1 MYIAL
6 KPPNKKNHVK
16 MVPTPQKNIHVSK
29 KSMII
34 EKEKT

>member
-6 KPPNKKNHVK
+6 KPPNKKNLVK

-29 KSMII
+29 KA
-34 EKEKT
+34 